1 MQRADFLSGLSLF
14 GLSIFICYG
23 ALRLEVGT
31 PQAPAPGFFPFVSG
45 LAIGIL
51 SILIWAGSREKKT
64 AETWFWL
71 PQADKRGIV
80 LTFAFLIF
88 YALSLEFLGFL
99 TTNFLF
105 FLLTTKFASHLRWG
119 KTIVFTA
126 FCTIGI
132 QIVFKTLFN
141 TPLPV
146 GIFKTLPF

>member
-1 MQRADFLSGLSLF
+1 MQRAEFISGLFLF

-23 ALRLEVGT
+23 ALELEVGT
-31 PQAPAPGFFPFVSG
+31 PRSPAPGFFPLISG
-45 LAIGIL
+45 LAIGVL
-51 SILIWAGSREKKT
+51 SILIWFGSRKKKVV
-64 AETWFWL
+64 ENRFWL

-80 LTFAFLIF
+80 LTFGFLIF

-99 TTNFLF
+99 ATNFLF